1 MNRSSSSVLSY
12 GGGNNNNN
20 NNNNE
25 NDYDGSQ
32 YATAKLL
39 RQISYS
45 DSLSSVVSRHL
56 YDSQDNLY
64 IDGGDPNNDDEL
76 VQDINKIDLTLSGSH
91 KVPTTT
97 TTATA
102 TTPNTT
108 TINHVL
114 NYHHANKS
122 DTHSMGDRS
131 SLRSSIKNQE
141 IIATTPSIE
150 NQHLKT
156 FEEEHQEREKIQQEQ
171 EQQQDYDN
179 SQSQYVPGKVYIFDE
194 QFQSESM
201 NQKRENQQVKEQIQH
216 ELENVD
222 IFFKKD
228 YGEIF
233 GFAEC
238 TLLYNH
244 LVIANM
250 IITTKYICFLPVQ
263 QEHKD
268 YQLESY
274 LNKKGDF
281 FWKKYWFV
289 LTNDSISWYKTSV
302 FKETHYPNGSVL
314 LANIIAI
321 DKMSQED
328 AGKPFCLHI
337 LTTSQAYLLQ
347 ADSEVQQDQWYH
359 EITRAQKNL
368 NVFFSLS
375 DIVSISM
382 ESNAA
387 LFFDSICLT
396 LKRGENCLVTPT
408 SSSNEIYNLLV
419 KLWNNNRGLDIKE
432 PEKQQ
437 KHLEFQKKFKLT
449 QRVDIVIESN
459 CLFYHDADFSY
470 EGTLYASEES
480 LYFSSQESALIIPV
494 TDILGLVID
503 ANSQEIPEVI
513 KIYTTD
519 FDVFYF
525 DMIEDIEHFYQIV
538 SVALQ
543 KTKPS
548 IFCSRT
554 GEIPPLL
561 VNNGSE
567 PDDDD
572 KDDSNNNNSSKP
584 KTTTA
589 RIATGIR
596 SWKIPIS
603 IPNFTLSKSLP
614 LFRSKSSSSIQL
626 EQFPV
631 HSNSSS
637 NLQHST
643 SQQNNLLNNQSGA
656 TSTTNS
662 TSSSV
667 SSSGNTTPPNIST
680 ENLTGPEKTILI
692 QKDSS
697 INSNFHEAFPLLPL
711 DETVVMNQR
720 CTLHYI
726 ATDSTV
732 EGTVFVTKSY
742 IAFEPMK
749 SNHHHHHLS
758 TDEMPKKVLI
768 PFEDIVNITK
778 EKFAVFFNYCIKII
792 TQDLKWIFGSLHNFI
807 GFYNLIIETWK
818 NTPTPAA
825 ESGNIFTPLEA
836 MKLRQKFG
844 LPSDEN
850 LLSWYNCTNFKGA
863 QLKYGFLYI
872 TDHYLCFRSKFGF
885 QKRNIVI
892 PFSQIVEIKKYSAL
906 IPNGLKIITQ
916 SQQEFQFA
924 SFIHRGQAY
933 HLLLDTWKKNANRSI
948 SSNIKSP
955 SILSPQSTPPM
966 VSSSSLSSTS
976 QSMPI
981 TPFFHHHHHQQQS
994 HHPHLPHFH
1003 QRKLSIGGENVSQ
1016 SSLPPLSINTMGS
1029 QSTPQ
1034 TPIITSPRGVIS
1046 SGSQSTKNISPA
1058 SHSPLLIKP
1067 MKIVIMTIGS
1077 RGDIQPFIALALG
1090 LREMGHDVTLASH
1103 LVYKDFIEKDF
1114 KLKYAVLGGDPKELM
1129 DLCVRNGI
1137 FTPKFI
1143 KEALSRFRSFIDDL
1157 LKTCWEA
1164 AQGAE
1169 ALIATPG
1176 CFAGPHIAEALQV
1189 PFFSAF
1195 TMPFT
1200 RTRMY
1205 PNPFAPFATH
1215 QMGGVFNLATHVMME
1230 KILWQPVSGQI
1241 NAWRTETL
1249 KIPAWNSSASINET
1263 YRIPYMYC
1271 FSKFLVPKPPDW
1283 GGEICISGYWNL
1295 KDEGNVPPTEL
1306 VDFINAPGEPPIYIG
1321 FGSIVI
1327 EDPVALSS
1335 LIVEAV
1341 KLSGKR
1347 AVISQGWGGLKMD
1360 TNEQIYML
1368 NQPVAHTWLFERMSM
1383 VIHHGGAGTTA
1394 AGIYASKPTIVI
1406 PFFGD
1411 QFFWGERIKDT
1422 GIGSSIPFST
1432 LTAKGLSSLI
1442 VSMLSDSSIKVKVT
1456 QIADN
1461 LKKEDGIKEA
1471 INFFYRYLPVSFIP
1485 PRLQPF
1491 TSASN
1496 CQCCKQSFSLLH
1508 VINPRVH
1515 CHHCGKVFCESCAN
1529 QKSPIKKYRISSPVR
1544 VCNSCFDDLQNNN
1557 NNNNNNSNNSGN
1569 NFIID

>member
-1 MNRSSSSVLSY
+1 MNHSSNSVYSY
-12 GGGNNNNN
+12 GS

-25 NDYDGSQ
+25 NDYDESSYG
-32 YATAKLL
+32 TAKLL

-56 YDSQDNLY
+56 YDSQDSFY
-64 IDGGDPNNDDEL
+64 VDSENNSNNNNNNSNTNNIQDEL
-76 VQDINKIDLTLSGSH
+76 VQDINNIDLTLSGSH
-91 KVPTTT
+91 KIIPTTVLG
-97 TTATA
+97 
-102 TTPNTT
+102 
-108 TINHVL
+108 INNVL
-114 NYHHANKS
+114 YGSNKS
-122 DTHSMGDRS
+122 DGHSVGDRS

-141 IIATTPSIE
+141 IIATTTTNNNE
-150 NQHLKT
+150 QLKT
-156 FEEEHQEREKIQQEQ
+156 FEEDQQD
-171 EQQQDYDN
+171 QQQQFDN
-179 SQSQYVPGKVYIFDE
+179 TQSHYVPGKVYIFDE
-194 QFQSESM
+194 QVASESI

-216 ELENVD
+216 ELQNIDV
-222 IFFKKD
+222 FFKKD

-244 LVIANM
+244 LVVANL
-250 IITTKYICFLPVQ
+250 IITTKYLCFLPLQ
-263 QEHKD
+263 QAPKD

-289 LTNDSISWYKTSV
+289 LTNDSLSWYKTSV

-347 ADSEVQQDQWYH
+347 ADSEVQQEQWYN
-359 EITRAQKNL
+359 EITKAQKYL

-396 LKRGENCLVTPT
+396 LKRGENCLLTPT

-437 KHLEFQKKFKLT
+437 KHLEFQKKFRLT
-449 QRVDIVIESN
+449 QRVDIVIETN

-470 EGTLYASEES
+470 EGTLYASDES

-525 DMIEDIEHFYQIV
+525 DMIEDIEHFYQVI
-538 SVALQ
+538 STTLQ
-543 KTKPS
+543 NTKPS

-554 GEIPPLL
+554 GEVPPML
-561 VNNGSE
+561 VNTPE
-567 PDDDD
+567 VDDDEKED
-572 KDDSNNNNSSKP
+572 NKP
-584 KTTTA
+584 RTTTA
-589 RIATGIR
+589 RIATGIK
-596 SWKIPIS
+596 SWKIPIP

-631 HSNSSS
+631 HSNSSTSLTNSVQS
-637 NLQHST
+637 NQS
-643 SQQNNLLNNQSGA
+643 SQQQLTNFTHHQQQNSNTS
-656 TSTTNS
+656 STT
-662 TSSSV
+662 
-667 SSSGNTTPPNIST
+667 SSSGNSSPPNSST
-680 ENLTGPEKTILI
+680 DNLNAPPEKTILI

-726 ATDSTV
+726 STDSTI

-749 SNHHHHHLS
+749 GLIEKNSSSRN
-758 TDEMPKKVLI
+758 EIPKKVLI

-807 GFYNLIIETWK
+807 GFYNLIVDTWK
-818 NTPTPAA
+818 NTPAPTG
-825 ESGNIFTPLEA
+825 ESGNIFTPLES

-892 PFSQIVEIKKYSAL
+892 PFSQITEIKKYSAL
-906 IPNGLKIITQ
+906 IPNGIKIITQ

-933 HLLLDTWKKNANRSI
+933 HLLLDTWKKNASRSI
-948 SSNIKSP
+948 SSVKSP

-966 VSSSSLSSTS
+966 ASST
-976 QSMPI
+976 QSMPS
-981 TPFFHHHHHQQQS
+981 TPFFTHHHHQQ
-994 HHPHLPHFH
+994 HHHHHHLPHLH
-1003 QRKLSIGGENVSQ
+1003 QRKLSFGSGGEGTHP
-1016 SSLPPLSINTMGS
+1016 PPLSINSINS

-1034 TPIITSPRGVIS
+1034 TPVISSPRGVIS
-1046 SGSQSTKNISPA
+1046 SGSQSSKNISP
-1058 SHSPLLIKP
+1058 SHTPPFVKP

-1090 LREMGHDVTLASH
+1090 LRDAGHDVTLASH
-1103 LVYKDFIEKDF
+1103 LVYKPFIEEDF

-1143 KEALSRFRSFIDDL
+1143 REALQRFRSFIDDL

-1176 CFAGPHIAEALQV
+1176 CFAGPHIAEALQI

-1241 NAWRTETL
+1241 NTWRTETL
-1249 KIPAWNSSASINET
+1249 KIPAWTSSASINET
-1263 YRIPYMYC
+1263 YRIPFMYC

-1283 GGEICISGYWNL
+1283 GGEICITGYWNL
-1295 KDEGNVPPTEL
+1295 KDEINAPPLEL
-1306 VDFINAPGEPPIYIG
+1306 IDFINAGEAPIYIG

-1327 EDPVALSS
+1327 EDPVSLSN

-1341 KLSGKR
+1341 KMTGRR
-1347 AVISQGWGGLKMD
+1347 AIISQGWGGLKID
-1360 TNEQIYML
+1360 SNEQIYML
-1368 NQPVAHTWLFERMSM
+1368 NQPVAHTWLFEKMCM

-1394 AGIYASKPTIVI
+1394 AGIYASKPTIVV

-1411 QFFWGERIKDT
+1411 QFFWGERIKET
-1422 GIGSSIPFST
+1422 GIGNSIPFST
-1432 LTAKGLSSLI
+1432 LTAKTLSSLI
-1442 VSMLSDSSIKVKVT
+1442 MTMLSDTTIKVKVS
-1456 QIADN
+1456 QIAEN

-1491 TSASN
+1491 ASANN
-1496 CQCCKQSFSLLH
+1496 CQSCKQSFSLLGL
-1508 VINPRVH
+1508 IKPRVH
-1515 CHHCGKVFCESCAN
+1515 CHHCGKVFCESCAS
-1529 QKSPIKKYRISSPVR
+1529 QKSTIKKYRITSPVR
-1544 VCNSCFDDLQNNN
+1544 VCNACFEDLQQNLNT
-1557 NNNNNNSNNSGN
+1557 NNSNNN
-1569 NFIID
+1569 LIID